1 MTRLNA
7 LAAAA
12 LALGLFACDRNEKT
26 SETNTTSAQP
36 VPVPMDPV
44 TPAPVPAAAEGTL
57 DQAKDG
63 GHVNTSAGT
72 TAGGEAYAKDGGHVT
87 SDTALTTA
95 DGPGFAARTKDA
107 GATRTPE
114 PSRTV
119 APGHITTP
127 PDRGPGTGAPNS
139 NGSHNIGSGGSIS
152 R

>member
-12 LALGLFACDRNEKT
+12 LALGVFACDRNEKT

-36 VPVPMDPV
+36 VPGPVEPV
-44 TPAPVPAAAEGTL
+44 TPAPNPVAAEGTL
-57 DQAKDG
+57 DEAKDG

-72 TAGGEAYAKDGGHVT
+72 TAYAKDGGHVT
-87 SDTALTTA
+87 SDTATTTS
-95 DGPGFAARTKDA
+95 DGPGFVARRDA
-107 GATRTPE
+107 GAARTPE
-114 PSRTV
+114 PSRGVT
-119 APGHITTP
+119 PGHITTP
-127 PDRGPGTGAPNS
+127 ADRGPGTGAPNS

>member
-12 LALGLFACDRNEKT
+12 LALGIFACDRNEKT

-63 GHVNTSAGT
+63 GHATKTSAGT
-72 TAGGEAYAKDGGHVT
+72 TAGGDPYAKDGGHVT
-87 SDTALTTA
+87 SETTT
-95 DGPGFAARTKDA
+95 DGPGFVARTKDA
-107 GATRTPE
+107 GATRTTE
-114 PSRTV
+114 PTREV

-139 NGSHNIGSGGSIS
+139 NGSHNIGSGGSIA